1 MYLIKK
7 KFSGQHGFNAPLRW
21 VAECIQHIDPG
32 EKARMKI
39 LTGLNFYGRYI
50 SNVESNNVEHILGR
64 DLVKK
69 IETMNHETEFDWSN
83 DAHEH
88 YLMYN
93 GEFFDV
99 DFHFFQNS
107 FSDAQT
113 DERSMI
119 LYPSL
124 MSIDARLNL
133 AEKLKVGVSIW
144 EIGQGLDYFYN
155 LF

>member
-1 MYLIKK
+1 MYMLFSKANNFQQIRLWATQKLYFIWKLVNPYFSRNKK
-7 KFSGQHGFNAPLRW
+7 KLSGQHGFNAPLRW

-39 LTGLNFYGRYI
+39 LMGLNFYGRYI

-69 IETMNHETEFDWSN
+69 IKNMNHETEFDWSN

-93 GEFFDV
+93 GQFFFV
-99 DFHFFQNS
+99 KFYFF
-107 FSDAQT
+107 F
-113 DERSMI
+113 
-119 LYPSL
+119 
-124 MSIDARLNL
+124 
-133 AEKLKVGVSIW
+133 
-144 EIGQGLDYFYN
+144 
-155 LF
+155 